1 MELGLSSFLFEDY
14 KLESKLSLLKEAGIK
29 YIEVKPKEGHF
40 DFQDPKYLE
49 EMAREFKKNGIKVKS
64 MHVPTNGVDISLIEE
79 YDRVWS
85 IREVEKTILALIR
98 LEGEIIVIHPGSKIK
113 DEKERKRRREKSEQS
128 LEEILKFC
136 EQWGIKIALEN
147 TLPGKTGDSISEI
160 LEIVKKFNSKN
171 LGICLDTGH
180 CNITSSLYNHDGV
193 IECLKE
199 IKDYLCHL
207 HIHDNFGKSDD
218 HYLPFE
224 GNINWKEFTRV
235 LKKIEYKGVFMF
247 EIRKSADNKEKEVL
261 QNIKDIYL
269 NLQKDGIDE

>member
-1 MELGLSSFLFEDY
+1 MKLGLSTMPLEDFQ
-14 KLESKLSLLKEAGIK
+14 LRSKLTLLRDAGIK

-49 EMAREFKKNGIKVKS
+49 EMAREFKKNEIKVKS
-64 MHVPTNGVDISLIEE
+64 MHMPTNGVDISLIEE

-85 IREVEKTILALIR
+85 IREVEKTILALLR
-98 LEGEIIVIHPGSKIK
+98 LEGEIIIIHPGSAIE
-113 DEKERKRRREKSEQS
+113 DEKERKKRREKSEQS

-136 EQWGIKIALEN
+136 EYWGIKIALEN

-160 LEIVKKFNSKN
+160 FEIVKKFNSKN

-180 CNITSSLYNHDGV
+180 CNITYSFYNHNGV
-193 IECLKE
+193 VDSLKE
-199 IKDYLCHL
+199 IRDYLCHL

-224 GNINWKEFTRV
+224 GNINWKEFIRV
-235 LKKIEYKGVFMF
+235 LKEIEYKGMFMF
-247 EIRKSADNKEKEVL
+247 EIRKRADNKEKEVL
-261 QNIKDIYL
+261 QNIKNIYL
-269 NLQKDGIDE
+269 DLQKGEIDE

>member
-1 MELGLSSFLFEDY
+1 MELGLSSFLFEDC
-14 KLESKLSLLKEAGIK
+14 KLESKLPLLKEAGIE

-49 EMAREFKKNGIKVKS
+49 EMAKEFKKYGIKAKS
-64 MHVPTNGVDISLIEE
+64 MHMPTNGVDISLTEE

-85 IREVEKTILALIR
+85 IREVEKTILALLR
-98 LEGEIIVIHPGSKIK
+98 LEGEIIVIHPGSKIE
-113 DEKERKRRREKSEQS
+113 DERERKKRREKSEQS

-136 EQWGIKIALEN
+136 EHWGIKIALEN
-147 TLPGKTGDSISEI
+147 TLPGKTGDSMTEI

-180 CNITSSLYNHDGV
+180 CNITSSLYNHNEV
-193 IECLKE
+193 IDSLKE
-199 IKDYLCHL
+199 IRDYLCHL

-218 HYLPFE
+218 HCLPFE
-224 GNINWKEFTRV
+224 GNINWKEFVRV
-235 LKKIEYKGVFMF
+235 LMEIEYKGVFML
-247 EIRKSADNKEKEVL
+247 EIRKSADNDNQEVL

-269 NLQKDGIDE
+269 NLLKG